1 MIKSVDCYQLKY
13 KTNITHYKMNRKNPI
28 NRNKMFFSNED
39 FNLEMEIA
47 RDYMEHDM
55 NQTVILFEVDLSK
68 TNTND
73 IYHEASKKNIRFKTP
88 VELTVR
94 YEITESQMRSYDKSN
109 NKGVYAKPGT
119 LEFTILNATLEEVD
133 RDIKRGD
140 YIGVQITS
148 EEMIY
153 FSVYDDGKVAAYSNM
168 NTLYGVKPFFRKVKC
183 NYVDPSEFEG

>member
-1 MIKSVDCYQLKY
+1 
-13 KTNITHYKMNRKNPI
+13 MNRKNPI
-28 NRNKMFFSNED
+28 NRNNMFFSKSD
-39 FNLEMEIA
+39 FDLEIELA
-47 RDYMEHDM
+47 RDYMEGDM

-94 YEITESQMRSYDKSN
+94 YEIHNAEMRSYDKTF
-109 NKGVYAKPGT
+109 NKGIYSKPGI
-119 LEFTILNATLEEVD
+119 LEFSVLNATLEEVG

-140 YIGVQITS
+140 YIGVQITP
-148 EEMIY
+148 EEILY
-153 FSVYDDGKVAAYSNM
+153 FTVFDDGKVASYANS
-168 NTLYGVKPFFRKVKC
+168 NTLYGVKPFYRQVKC

>member
-1 MIKSVDCYQLKY
+1 
-13 KTNITHYKMNRKNPI
+13 MNRKNPI

-68 TNTND
+68 TNAND

>member
-1 MIKSVDCYQLKY
+1 
-13 KTNITHYKMNRKNPI
+13 MNRKNPI
-28 NRNKMFFSNED
+28 NRNKMFFSKSD
-39 FNLEMEIA
+39 FDLELEIA
-47 RDYMEHDM
+47 REYLEDDM

-94 YEITESQMRSYDKSN
+94 YEITTAEMRSYDKNN
-109 NKGVYAKPGT
+109 NKAVYAKPGN
-119 LEFTILNATLEEVD
+119 LDFTVLNSTLEEVQ

-140 YIGVQITS
+140 YIGVQITP
-148 EEMIY
+148 EEIIY
-153 FSVYDDGKVAAYSNM
+153 FTVYDDGKVASYANA
-168 NTLYGVKPFFRKVKC
+168 NTLYGVKPFYRNIKC